1 MSSLRWIAYFPYTSF
16 LRLHFSNSSLEK
28 HFAESSDIEY
38 DPRCLNYNLH
48 KLKLINQN
56 VSNDYIKNDLLYNS
70 VIKLINHSKNL
81 EDYDA
86 VFNSFDSVSTNKK
99 HRKTVSKFVSNYKRI
114 HPGKS
119 LPDVYIIGK
128 DDNKQSIKKLI
139 KNKPTVIYFWSL
151 KNRYHLKDVHE
162 RVYKLKTKY
171 PEVNF
176 IALNTDHISSRE
188 QADILKRKGLKL
200 ENQYRFE
207 EPDKACDLLSIRP
220 ITNVF
225 LVNNKAKIVD
235 PKANMFTIEF
245 EKELL
250 ALLNQ

>member
-1 MSSLRWIAYFPYTSF
+1 LF
-16 LRLHFSNSSLEK
+16 L
-28 HFAESSDIEY
+28 I
-38 DPRCLNYNLH
+38 
-48 KLKLINQN
+48 
-56 VSNDYIKNDLLYNS
+56 
-70 VIKLINHSKNL
+70 
-81 EDYDA
+81 
-86 VFNSFDSVSTNKK
+86 TNA
-99 HRKTVSKFVSNYKRI
+99 FI
-114 HPGKS
+114 
-119 LPDVYIIGK
+119 
-128 DDNKQSIKKLI
+128 Q
-139 KNKPTVIYFWSL
+139 
-151 KNRYHLKDVHE
+151 
-162 RVYKLKTKY
+162 Y

-176 IALNTDHISSRE
+176 VALNTDHISSRE